1 MKRAALA
8 FSALVALAG
17 CKKSGAADDSTIGR
31 GIDLETMRPNEAA
44 QVVLEF
50 QSKYGASPPPKP
62 SPDFQVRSMAQV
74 LKIIQAD
81 RVVDF
86 EKARMFAAGKA
97 GPEALSV
104 RSYLETSMAG
114 ALLLAAAILDEQ
126 RRQDVTEL
134 HQASQ
139 SRPLESEEDRREE
152 RDRAALLRAKTAD
165 LRKVVRALRV
175 LSEAPLEAGSEMA
188 QQAIRQDPQMQF
200 AYLANANYY
209 RLRGLWREFD
219 QMMRYARDTE
229 RGESPPIQTYLRAM
243 EALERYA
250 DDVKCRELLEETL
263 ERNPEFVRAQA
274 NLVLVDRDID
284 DKYRQ
289 LQKLRAMSPNHLVVR
304 TAGPIIEQEYV
315 TAQQLRGAFE

>member
-1 MKRAALA
+1 MKRAALVLV
-8 FSALVALAG
+8 ALVALAG
-17 CKKSGAADDSTIGR
+17 CKKPGATDDSTIGD
-31 GIDLETMRPNEAA
+31 GIDLETMRPDEAA

-50 QSKYGASPPPKP
+50 QRKYGASPPPQP
-62 SPDFQVRSMAQV
+62 SANLEVRSMAQV
-74 LKIIQAD
+74 LEIVRAD
-81 RVVDF
+81 RLVDY

-104 RSYLETSMAG
+104 RSYLETSLAG

-134 HQASQ
+134 RQASQ
-139 SRPLESEEDRREE
+139 SRPLESEEDRRKE
-152 RDRAALLRAKTAD
+152 RDRAAMLKAKTAD

-175 LSEAPLEAGSEMA
+175 LSEEPLEAGSEMA

-200 AYLANANYY
+200 GYLANANYY
-209 RLRGLWREFD
+209 RLRGSWREFD

-229 RGESPPIQTYLRAM
+229 KGESPPIRTYLRAM
-243 EALERYA
+243 EALERYV
-250 DDVKCRELLEETL
+250 DDAKCRELLEDTL
-263 ERNPEFVRAQA
+263 ARSPEFVRAQA

-289 LQKLRAMSPNHLVVR
+289 LQKLREMSPNHLVVR